1 MRRRNELSVA
11 LGVLIFLLTL
21 IFCKYRYHW
30 GDIYNPTVTAKSG
43 IISAPISDST
53 VKTNFGD
60 NMHDSIL
67 IATAYGK
74 ISSDTQRPS
83 SPYKATNISDVTP
96 YRYMIG
102 YQIKHNS
109 SIDIGT
115 VYITSNNLYS
125 QKRIYSEILTLHPEW
140 RKDSANLILISLYV
154 FKNEREFKKFI
165 K

>member
-11 LGVLIFLLTL
+11 LGALIFLLVL

-30 GDIYNPTVTAKSG
+30 GDIYNPTVMAKSG
-43 IISAPISDST
+43 IISAPIFDSA
-53 VKTNFGD
+53 VKNDFGA

-67 IATAYGK
+67 IVTAFGK

-96 YRYMIG
+96 NRYMIG
-102 YQIKHNS
+102 YQIKHTS
-109 SIDIGT
+109 SFDIGT
-115 VYITSNNLYS
+115 VYITSNNLCS
-125 QKRIYSEILTLHPEW
+125 QKMIYSEILALHPEW
-140 RKDSANLILISLYV
+140 QKDSANLILISLYV
-154 FKNEREFKKFI
+154 FKNEREFQKFI